1 MVKVIYRNFVLAG
14 SCVSWIST
22 TVDFDSRSLRFVHFN
37 ILKNSFFHLVA
48 PVIPSCPPLESGC
61 EGKACFSFSKLFKLF
76 FQTFFPSP
84 RLTSFPRALSL
95 ESGCKDKRRNS
106 LFPNFFNNIFKVFY
120 NRLDCNTL
128 KIPWPAILEGM
139 YTGCPGK
146 QPTKD
151 QPPAKQ
157 KRSPTSMPRSWF
169 VHDSSMV
176 ATIQQE
182 RLDKRQ
188 GSLITNA

>member
-1 MVKVIYRNFVLAG
+1 MFHESRLSSF
-14 SCVSWIST
+14 
-22 TVDFDSRSLRFVHFN
+22 FDSRSLRCSFN
-37 ILKNSFFHLVA
+37 ILKNSYSIVSQSPPL
-48 PVIPSCPPLESGC
+48 SCPPAFIV
-61 EGKACFSFSKLFKLF
+61 KAAAKVMLIFQPPNFFKLFSKLFSAVSKTSRPSISFKLL
-76 FQTFFPSP
+76 PSP
-84 RLTSFPRALSL
+84 ALSL